1 MRIAAPA
8 LAALEGIEHGFFERD
23 GGVSGGIFASL
34 NTGLGSQDR
43 REDVLENRRRVAQ
56 SLGVAPEHLL
66 TLHQVHSADVVH
78 VREPGDA
85 RGVRADA
92 MVTTVPGLALAALS
106 ADCAPVLLADG
117 EAGVIGAAHAG
128 WGGAFRGV
136 LEATVEAMTG
146 LGARRTAIRA
156 VVGPCIAQASY
167 EVGPEFQERFV
178 SAEAANAR
186 FFVPSTRQGHH
197 MFDLPGYALERLRAA
212 GIEEPAWLGLD
223 TCALAERFF
232 SYRRSVYRAE
242 SDYGRQIS
250 AIALRG

>member
-1 MRIAAPA
+1 M
-8 LAALEGIEHGFFERD
+8 
-23 GGVSGGIFASL
+23 
-34 NTGLGSQDR
+34 
-43 REDVLENRRRVAQ
+43 LENRRRVAQ

-156 VVGPCIAQASY
+156 VVGDDRDDEAQTLA
-167 EVGPEFQERFV
+167 V
-178 SAEAANAR
+178 SGR
-186 FFVPSTRQGHH
+186 
-197 MFDLPGYALERLRAA
+197 RAA
-212 GIEEPAWLGLD
+212 LTNA
-223 TCALAERFF
+223 AAVLAAAVAFP
-232 SYRRSVYRAE
+232 
-242 SDYGRQIS
+242 
-250 AIALRG
+250 AIAD